1 MPKLTTDPSS
11 EGVVEGMI
19 FSRLSPIGVLR
30 TRIAPMPR
38 TAIYVMSSAGAW
50 TTPRIGWAEPYSLT
64 SNSEMVID
72 QFRHIADEVHG
83 AVDIA
88 GAPVALHRGGT
99 PPDGH
104 STGRLNG
111 SSCIS
116 RWPRKSISL

>member
-1 MPKLTTDPSS
+1 MPKLTTEPSS

-72 QFRHIADEVHG
+72 HSGILRMKFT
-83 AVDIA
+83 
-88 GAPVALHRGGT
+88 APSIL
-99 PPDGH
+99 PGH
-104 STGRLNG
+104 Q
-111 SSCIS
+111 
-116 RWPRKSISL
+116 